1 MWRVFSNARSVL
13 ISNGGGAG
21 TGGVVDMFAGRKG
34 WGAGEEEKKVS
45 GGIDRQ
51 ARCQGFFQSRS
62 ECLAVPLSHFL
73 SFDARD
79 EIVTVS
85 SDG

>member
-1 MWRVFSNARSVL
+1 MV
-13 ISNGGGAG
+13 GAPALVG
-21 TGGVVDMFAGRKG
+21 WWTCLLAGRDG
-34 WGAGEEEKKVS
+34 GQGEEEKKVS

-79 EIVTVS
+79 EIVTNS
-85 SDG
+85 EQ